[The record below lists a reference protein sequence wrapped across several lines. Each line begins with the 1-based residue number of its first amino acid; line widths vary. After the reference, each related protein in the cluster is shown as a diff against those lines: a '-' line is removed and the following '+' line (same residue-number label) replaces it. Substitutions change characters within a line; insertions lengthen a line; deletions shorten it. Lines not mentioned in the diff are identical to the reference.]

1 MQKLKDA
8 IPPIVTSGIFANITE
23 PLWADDFLASDLD
36 LHFASRYG
44 SKWVSPLIE
53 MLEDTDKE
61 VKGTNLTT
69 LANSIY
75 RIRVTEWSHLYAD
88 LKAEYDPI
96 ENTDYVESETI
107 VTDNDTTQ
115 GNTRT
120 LNTAN
125 SNTRTLNTTNVVDND
140 STSSSTGATTV
151 QGTGAVNKFGFDS
164 VSAVGDTTTSDT
176 TGTQAS
182 TTGSGTLDVTTTD
195 RGTISDAGTD
205 TGTITDSG
213 SGTKDET
220 ITRNLSKHGNIGV
233 MTNVQLLRDDTDF
246 WKWSFIDVIFE
257 DVAQMVTLSVY

>member
-8 IPPIVTSGIFANITE
+8 IPTLVTSGIFANITN
-23 PLWADDFLASDLD
+23 PLWADDFIASDLD

-44 SKWVSPLIE
+44 QKWVSPLIE
-53 MLEDTDKE
+53 MLEDSDKE
-61 VKGTNLTT
+61 VKGANLAT

-75 RIRVTEWSHLYAD
+75 RIRETEWSHLYAD

-96 ENTDYVESETI
+96 ENTAFVETETI

-120 LNTAN
+120 LNTT
-125 SNTRTLNTTNVVDND
+125 NTVDND
-140 STSSSTGATTV
+140 STSSSTGSTTV
-151 QGTGAVNKFGFDS
+151 TGSGAVNKYGFDS
-164 VSAVGDTTTSDT
+164 VTAVGDTTTSDS
-176 TGTQAS
+176 TGTTAS
-182 TTGSGTLDVTTTD
+182 TSGSGTLDVTT
-195 RGTISDAGTD
+195 RD
-205 TGTITDSG
+205 TGTVTDSG
-213 SGTKDET
+213 TGTKDET